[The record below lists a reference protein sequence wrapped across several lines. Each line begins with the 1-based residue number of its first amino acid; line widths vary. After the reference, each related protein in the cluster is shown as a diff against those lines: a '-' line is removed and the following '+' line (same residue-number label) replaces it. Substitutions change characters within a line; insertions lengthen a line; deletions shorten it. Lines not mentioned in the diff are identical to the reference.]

1 MPKTAPA
8 WSGLLVY
15 LWNRC
20 ARLERGTLGLGMAG
34 KDKDEN
40 KIRNVGPKSAA
51 WLRQVGV
58 RTQDDLVK
66 LGPVEAF
73 MKVKRAGFRPSLNL
87 LYALA
92 GAIEDCHWADLPDER
107 KAALVAAAGSAEA
120 ANPIK
125 TRWQKQVERSE
136 RGGDPKPESHDEA
149 TEPVGGGF
157 LDDPDAG
164 HETPQEE

>member
-1 MPKTAPA
+1 
-8 WSGLLVY
+8 
-15 LWNRC
+15 
-20 ARLERGTLGLGMAG
+20 MAG
-34 KDKDEN
+34 KDDPN

-58 RTQDDLVK
+58 RTQEDLLR

-87 LYALA
+87 LYSLA
-92 GAIEDCHWADLPDER
+92 GAIENCHWADLPDDH
-107 KAALVAAAGSAEA
+107 KAALVAAAGSAES

-136 RGGDPKPESHDEA
+136 RCGEPRADA
-149 TEPVGGGF
+149 TEDAEPAGDGF
-157 LDDPDAG
+157 LDNPDAG
-164 HETPQEE
+164 SESAREE

>member
-1 MPKTAPA
+1 
-8 WSGLLVY
+8 
-15 LWNRC
+15 
-20 ARLERGTLGLGMAG
+20 MAA
-34 KDKDEN
+34 KDKDDN

-58 RTQDDLVK
+58 RTQEDLLR

-92 GAIEDCHWADLPDER
+92 GAIENCHWADLPDGQ
-107 KAALVAAAGSAEA
+107 KAALVLAAGSAEA

-136 RGGDPKPESHDEA
+136 RGSEPRAEAGDDA
-149 TEPVGGGF
+149 EPVGGGF

-164 HETPQEE
+164 HEGEHKE

>member
-1 MPKTAPA
+1 M
-8 WSGLLVY
+8 
-15 LWNRC
+15 
-20 ARLERGTLGLGMAG
+20 MAG
-34 KDKDEN
+34 KDDN
-40 KIRNVGPKSAA
+40 KIRNVGPKGAA

-58 RTQDDLVK
+58 RTQDDLLR

-87 LYALA
+87 LYSLA
-92 GAIEDCHWADLPDER
+92 AAIENCHWADLPDEQKR
-107 KAALVAAAGSAEA
+107 ALVADAAAAES

-136 RGGDPKPESHDEA
+136 RSVEPREDSVDFDAGD
-149 TEPVGGGF
+149 GGF

-164 HETPQEE
+164 HDTAHED

>member
-1 MPKTAPA
+1 
-8 WSGLLVY
+8 
-15 LWNRC
+15 
-20 ARLERGTLGLGMAG
+20 MAA
-34 KDKDEN
+34 KDDPN

-58 RTQDDLVK
+58 RTQEDLNK

-87 LYALA
+87 LYSLA
-92 GAIEDCHWADLPDER
+92 GAIENCHWADLPDER
-107 KAALVAAAGSAEA
+107 KQALVAAAGSDEA

-136 RGGDPKPESHDEA
+136 RGGESHHQQPRESESQ
-149 TEPVGGGF
+149 EPSSGGGF
-157 LDDPDAG
+157 LDDPDSSPEASNDG
-164 HETPQEE
+164 

>member
-1 MPKTAPA
+1 
-8 WSGLLVY
+8 
-15 LWNRC
+15 
-20 ARLERGTLGLGMAG
+20 MAG
-34 KDKDEN
+34 KEDN

-58 RTQDDLVK
+58 RTQDDLNRI
-66 LGPVEAF
+66 GPVEAF

-92 GAIEDCHWADLPDER
+92 GAIENCHWADLPDER
-107 KAALVAAAGSAEA
+107 KAALVLAVESNEA

-136 RGGDPKPESHDEA
+136 RGAPNAGAHQDEDA
-149 TEPVGGGF
+149 EPAADGF
-157 LDDPDAG
+157 LDDSDGGG
-164 HETPQEE
+164 HESAHED

>member
-1 MPKTAPA
+1 
-8 WSGLLVY
+8 
-15 LWNRC
+15 
-20 ARLERGTLGLGMAG
+20 MAE
-34 KDKDEN
+34 KDAS

-58 RTQDDLVK
+58 RTQEDLLR
-66 LGPVEAF
+66 LGPVDAF

-87 LYALA
+87 LYSLA
-92 GAIEDCHWADLPDER
+92 GAIENCHWADLPDER
-107 KAALVAAAGSAEA
+107 KAALVQAAESAET

-136 RGGDPKPESHDEA
+136 HGAPKADASQDEGS
-149 TEPVGGGF
+149 EPAASGF

-164 HETPQEE
+164 HETGHE